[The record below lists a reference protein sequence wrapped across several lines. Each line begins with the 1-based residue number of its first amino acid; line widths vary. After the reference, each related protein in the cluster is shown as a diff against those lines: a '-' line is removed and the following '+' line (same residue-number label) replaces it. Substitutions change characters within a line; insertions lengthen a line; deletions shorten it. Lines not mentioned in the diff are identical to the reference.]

1 MSAFAN
7 CLDILDDFLVEAGEL
22 LENVDRELVALESAP
37 GDAALLNNI
46 FRGFHT
52 IKGGAGFLEATPL
65 VELCHKTENIFDQL
79 RSGKMQLTPELL
91 DLIMAATG
99 EVQRMFGEMAGHQ
112 FPNGAPGDL
121 LASLEDAMNGRL
133 PAPRAQAPAVEAAK
147 QVVEAVIESAAA
159 AATIPPI
166 AAATADETPAVKVS
180 PGAGGM
186 PDWTAYLC
194 ALTGLAPDQ
203 LPGAVPHGA
212 ATQEVNPA
220 SAPSTSIAPQPAA
233 APLVEVSASVSGA
246 SAPAAPRAAP
256 AAAPAAMQA
265 PAAKDNS
272 IRIETARFDHIL
284 NVTGEIGLTTNRLKC
299 IKQLMVRTNDPETQ
313 IRQLEK
319 AVGQLDMMVDD
330 LRSAVMKARM
340 QPVGRVFQKY
350 TRLARDLSRSLG
362 KDVDLEL
369 IGEETE
375 VDKTILDELNDPLVH
390 LVRNAID
397 HGVEPP
403 AERIASGKP
412 SRATVRLTAQQVGDQ
427 LMIQI
432 SDDGR
437 GMKADVI
444 RRKAV
449 EKGLIEPAAA
459 AALTDRQALN
469 LIFLPG
475 FSTKEQITSVSGRG
489 VGMDVVQT
497 NIRKLGGRIDIAS
510 QPGDG
515 STMTIFLPL
524 TLAILPVLLIK
535 LGAQP
540 LALPLS
546 MVREIIPLDGTVLQR
561 VSGRPTI
568 LLRGEVMPYF
578 CLADLLGRSRTGEA
592 PLGVLL
598 GAGEQTY
605 VIGVDGFMGQDE
617 VMIKP
622 LEGVKPKGVAG
633 ATLSG
638 DGELVLLLE
647 LRELLGVDLYAG
659 AAVEA

>member
-7 CLDILDDFLVEAGEL
+7 CLDILDDFLLEAGEL
-22 LENVDRELVALESAP
+22 LETVDRELVALESTP
-37 GDAALLNNI
+37 RDAALINNI

-112 FPNGAPGDL
+112 FPNGAPAPL
-121 LASLEDAMNGRL
+121 LESLEEAMNGKL
-133 PAPRAQAPAVEAAK
+133 PAPRAELPAPA
-147 QVVEAVIESAAA
+147 S
-159 AATIPPI
+159 TI
-166 AAATADETPAVKVS
+166 AAAEPVATVAAIEPAAPEPLVAGPAVKVNA
-180 PGAGGM
+180 GAGGM

-203 LPGAVPHGA
+203 LPGAAQGGNAVGAKAAHVSATPLPAAA
-212 ATQEVNPA
+212 ATQAAPLLE
-220 SAPSTSIAPQPAA
+220 APSPAA
-233 APLVEVSASVSGA
+233 AHA
-246 SAPAAPRAAP
+246 APAAPAARQSAAP
-256 AAAPAAMQA
+256 SAAQA
-265 PAAKDNS
+265 PSAKDNS

-299 IKQLMVRTNDPETQ
+299 IKQLLVRNGDPESQ

-319 AVGQLDMMVDD
+319 TVSQLDMMVDD

-369 IGEETE
+369 VGEETE

-397 HGVEPP
+397 HGVETP

-412 SRATVRLTAQQVGDQ
+412 ARATVRMTAQQVGDQ

-437 GMKADVI
+437 GMKAEVI
-444 RRKAV
+444 RRKSV
-449 EKGLIEPAAA
+449 EKGLVEPAAA

-475 FSTKEQITSVSGRG
+475 FSTKDQITSVSGRG

-515 STMTIFLPL
+515 TTMTILLPL

-535 LGAQP
+535 LGSQP

-546 MVREIIPLDGTVLQR
+546 MVREIIPMEGGVVQR
-561 VSGRPTI
+561 VSGRPTV

-578 CLADLLGRSRTGEA
+578 CLADLLGRSREGAA

-659 AAVEA
+659 ASVEA

>member
-22 LENVDRELVALESAP
+22 LETVDRELVALESAP
-37 GDAALLNNI
+37 GDAALLNTI

-79 RSGKMQLTPELL
+79 RSGKMKLTPELL

-99 EVQRMFGEMAGHQ
+99 EVQRMFAEMAGHQ
-112 FPNGAPGDL
+112 FPTGAPAPL
-121 LASLEDAMNGRL
+121 LGALEEAMNGKLPTPRGTAPVAAL
-133 PAPRAQAPAVEAAK
+133 PAAVTQPASVAAPAQPEP
-147 QVVEAVIESAAA
+147 VVAG
-159 AATIPPI
+159 
-166 AAATADETPAVKVS
+166 PAVKVN

-194 ALTGLAPDQ
+194 ALTGLAPEQ
-203 LPGAVPHGA
+203 LPGGA
-212 ATQEVNPA
+212 APA
-220 SAPSTSIAPQPAA
+220 VSTGEAQAVAGTPVTSGEAKPLAA
-233 APLVEVSASVSGA
+233 D
-246 SAPAAPRAAP
+246 AAP
-256 AAAPAAMQA
+256 AAAAPAARAPAAAAPA

-299 IKQLMVRTNDPETQ
+299 IKQLMARTGDPEAQ

-319 AVGQLDMMVDD
+319 TVSQLDMMVDD
-330 LRSAVMKARM
+330 LRAAVMKARM

-369 IGEETE
+369 VGEDTE

-397 HGVEPP
+397 HGVETP
-403 AERIASGKP
+403 AERIAAGKP
-412 SRATVRLTAQQVGDQ
+412 SRATVRMTAQQVGDQ

-437 GMKADVI
+437 GMKAEVI

-449 EKGLIEPAAA
+449 EKGLVEPAAA

-475 FSTKEQITSVSGRG
+475 FSTKDQITSVSGRG

-515 STMTIFLPL
+515 TTMTILLPL

-535 LGAQP
+535 LGTQP

-546 MVREIIPLDGTVLQR
+546 MVREIIPMEGGVVQR
-561 VSGRPTI
+561 VSGRPTV

-578 CLADLLGRSRTGEA
+578 CLAELLGRSREGSA

-659 AAVEA
+659 ASVEA